1 MKSKIEMN
9 IGVVVHLHKSSF
21 FGHCPFFSTLSNPLQ
36 TTLFISLDCVTMMQ
50 IDNIYQPMRISLS
63 I

>member
-9 IGVVVHLHKSSF
+9 IRVVVHLHKSSF
-21 FGHCPFFSTLSNPLQ
+21 FGHCPFFSTIINPLQ
-36 TTLFISLDCVTMMQ
+36 TTPFISLDCVTMMQ
-50 IDNIYQPMRISLS
+50 IDIYQPMRISLS